1 MASQETAPAAP
12 KKPLSAFFLYIR
24 DNYDRVTT
32 EHPEIKITE
41 VTKLIALD
49 WKALDEAAKSPFQ
62 KRADEAKAVYNT
74 EYAAYTA
81 KYGKPERRK
90 KRVRKEKK
98 AKKNAKK
105 GAKKNQPA
113 PKGKDKRKSS
123 AKEDEKAAPKDEKS
137 EEEEEPELE
146 EEDGQS
152 GGDGEKGESSEGSSL
167 NDED

>member
-24 DNYDRVTT
+24 DNYDRVLAEKPT
-32 EHPEIKITE
+32 IKITE
-41 VTKLIALD
+41 VTKLIAQD
-49 WKALDEAAKSPFQ
+49 WKALGDEAKVPYQ
-62 KRADEAKAVYNT
+62 KRADEAKVAYNT
-74 EYAAYTA
+74 ELATYTA

-98 AKKNAKK
+98 AKKSTKK
-105 GAKKNQPA
+105 GAKKAQPDGKEKRKASAKSEEKA
-113 PKGKDKRKSS
+113 PK
-123 AKEDEKAAPKDEKS
+123 KEEKS
-137 EEEEEPELE
+137 EEEDEPEAE

-152 GGDGEKGESSEGSSL
+152 GDDEEKNESSEASSL